1 MDTSKITPP
10 GITTTAA
17 NMAQNHLGDRPV
29 STTNQASTRP
39 DQKMLSLQWWGNK
52 DVRMVDAPVPA
63 ITEPK
68 DVICRVTGSTVCGSD
83 LHLYHK
89 EIMQL
94 KRGDILGHE
103 WIGIV
108 DEVGPEVKNIKVGDR
123 VVASFQIAC
132 GDCKFCKMGLSSMCD
147 TTNSSSV
154 QEKLYGKPFAGLFG
168 YSYFAGG
175 FAGGQAEYVRCPFGD
190 ANLLKVPDNV
200 PDEKALYLS
209 DIVPTSY
216 HAVQCAEVQKGMSV
230 AIWGAGPIGLLCAK
244 WSKLAGARRVIIIDH
259 IKERLDLARNRIGCD
274 VINFDEEK
282 DVVSA
287 IYKLEPDGVDC
298 GIDAAAFRYTK
309 GILHTVQH
317 AIGLETDSSEIVNE
331 TLRAVR
337 KFGTIC
343 LVADY
348 AALTNQFL
356 IGALMEKG
364 ITLRGAGQAPVQK
377 YWKDLL
383 KKIETGEFDPTII
396 LSHRFKIDELPE
408 LYEAFDKK
416 EMGIMKTFVQTKFS
430 GPRADGTPA
439 LSSFKSGDIK
449 PFAPISG

>member
-1 MDTSKITPP
+1 
-10 GITTTAA
+10 
-17 NMAQNHLGDRPV
+17 
-29 STTNQASTRP
+29 
-39 DQKMLSLQWWGNK
+39 
-52 DVRMVDAPVPA
+52 
-63 ITEPK
+63 
-68 DVICRVTGSTVCGSD
+68 
-83 LHLYHK
+83 
-89 EIMQL
+89 
-94 KRGDILGHE
+94 
-103 WIGIV
+103 
-108 DEVGPEVKNIKVGDR
+108 
-123 VVASFQIAC
+123 
-132 GDCKFCKMGLSSMCD
+132 MGLSSMCD

-168 YSYFAGG
+168 YSHFAGG

-190 ANLLKVPDNV
+190 TNLLKVPDSL

-216 HAVQCAEVQKGMSV
+216 HAVQCAEVGKGSSV
-230 AIWGAGPIGLLCAK
+230 AIWGAGPIGLLSAQ
-244 WSKLAGARRVIIIDH
+244 WSKLAGARRIIVIDH
-259 IKERLDLARNRIGCD
+259 IKERLALAGDHIGCD
-274 VINFDEEK
+274 IINFEEDK

-309 GILHTVQH
+309 GLLHTLQRAVS
-317 AIGLETDSSEIVNE
+317 LETDSSEIVNE
-331 TLRAVR
+331 ALRAVR

-377 YWKDLL
+377 YWRDLL
-383 KKIETGEFDPTII
+383 KKIESGEFDPTIV
-396 LSHRFKIDELPE
+396 LSHRFKIDELRE

-416 EMGIMKTFVQTKFS
+416 EMGILKTFVQTRFS
-430 GPRADGTPA
+430 KPPAEGTPS
-439 LSSFKSGDIK
+439 LSSFKSGVIQ
-449 PFAPISG
+449 PSALV

>member
-1 MDTSKITPP
+1 M
-10 GITTTAA
+10 
-17 NMAQNHLGDRPV
+17 GDRPTA
-29 STTNQASTRP
+29 TTNEPNTRP
-39 DQKMLSLQWWGNK
+39 NQEMLSLQWLGNK
-52 DVRMVDAPVPA
+52 DVRVVNAPVPA
-63 ITEPK
+63 ITEPT
-68 DVICRVTGSTVCGSD
+68 DVICKVTGSTVCGSD

-94 KRGDILGHE
+94 QRGEILGHE
-103 WIGIV
+103 WTGVV
-108 DEVGPEVKNIKVGDR
+108 DEVGAEVKNVKVGDR

-132 GDCKFCKMGLSSMCD
+132 GKCKFCKMSLSSMCD
-147 TTNSSSV
+147 VTNSSAL

-168 YSYFAGG
+168 YSHFAGG

-190 ANLLKVPDNV
+190 VNLLKIPDGIPN
-200 PDEKALYLS
+200 EKALYLS

-216 HAVQCAEVQKGMSV
+216 HAVQCAEVGEGKSV
-230 AIWGAGPIGLLCAK
+230 AIWGAGPIGLLSAK
-244 WSKLAGARRVIIIDH
+244 WSKLAKARRVIVIDNV
-259 IKERLDLARNRIGCD
+259 KERLSLARDRIGCD
-274 VINFDEEK
+274 IINFDEDT

-287 IYKLEPDGVDC
+287 IYKLEPDGLDC

-309 GILHTVQH
+309 GLLHKLQRAVS
-317 AIGLETDSSEIVNE
+317 LETDSCEVINE
-331 TLRAVR
+331 ALRAVR
-337 KFGTIC
+337 KFGTIS

-383 KKIETGEFDPTII
+383 RKIELGEFDPTII
-396 LSHRFKIDELPE
+396 LSHRFEIDELRE

-416 EMGIMKTFVQTKFS
+416 ELGIMKTFVQTRFS
-430 GPRADGTPA
+430 EPPAKGTPP
-439 LSSFKSGDIK
+439 LSSFRSHDIK
-449 PFAPISG
+449 PSAVI

>member
-1 MDTSKITPP
+1 MDSANITPP

-17 NMAQNHLGDRPV
+17 NMAQKYLGHRPV
-29 STTNQASTRP
+29 STNNQASTSP
-39 DQKMLSLQWWGNK
+39 DQTMLSLQWWGNK
-52 DVRMVDAPVPA
+52 DVRIVDAPVPA

-94 KRGDILGHE
+94 QRGDILGHE
-103 WIGIV
+103 WIGTV
-108 DEVGPEVKNIKVGDR
+108 DKVGSDVQDVKVGDR

-132 GDCKFCKMGLSSMCD
+132 GDCKFCKMGLSSMCE

-168 YSYFAGG
+168 YSHFAGG

-190 ANLLKVPDNV
+190 TNLLKIPDSI

-216 HAVQCAEVQKGMSV
+216 HAVQCAEVEKGKSV

-244 WSKLAGARRVIIIDH
+244 WSTLAEARRVIVIDH
-259 IKERLDLARNRIGCD
+259 IKERLILARDIIGCD
-274 VINFDEEK
+274 VINFDEET

-309 GILHTVQH
+309 GLLHTVQR
-317 AIGLETDSSEIVNE
+317 AISLETDSCEIVNE
-331 TLRAVR
+331 ALRVVR

-383 KKIETGEFDPTII
+383 KMIETGKFDPTII

-416 EMGIMKTFVQTKFS
+416 EMGIMKTFIQTKFS
-430 GPRADGTPA
+430 KPPADGTPA
-439 LSSFKSGDIK
+439 LSSFKSGDIR
-449 PFAPISG
+449 PFILV